1 VAAADHIDAYAQALV
16 QIAQGEGDLPRVQDE
31 LFVVADRIRSND
43 LLRDSLTDQRIPI
56 ELRQAIVEDL
66 LGGKAGPTTTSLVSM
81 IVGAGRARDLPAI
94 IEKVVEKAAE
104 AQGATVARVISAY
117 PLDGE
122 RQQRLSEALARRFHH
137 PVSVK
142 VIIDPSIIGG
152 VIVQV
157 GDTVIDGSIRTRLD
171 QLKSSF

>member
-1 VAAADHIDAYAQALV
+1 VAAAEHIDAYAKALV
-16 QIAQGEGDLPRVQDE
+16 EIAQGEGDLAQVQDE
-31 LFVVADRIRSND
+31 LFVVAERMRTND
-43 LLRDSLTDQRIPI
+43 LLRDSLTDQRVPI
-56 ELRQAIVEDL
+56 ELRQQIVEDL
-66 LGGKAGPTTTSLVSM
+66 LGGKASPTTTSLVSM

-94 IEKVVEKAAE
+94 IEKVVEHAAE

-122 RQQRLSEALARRFHH
+122 RQQRLAEALGRRFHH
-137 PVSVK
+137 QVSVK
-142 VIIDPSIIGG
+142 VVIDPSILGG
-152 VIVQV
+152 VIIQV